1 MHSPRCGCIPLVVP
15 RLTASEQRL
24 ARWLEERLRFVGAST
39 FVARRG
45 VPLILAGLHDGLLV
59 WYKVGN
65 NRGRWEPNREV
76 RNPAGFLR
84 WLVDQRVREAPS
96 TGSGRGPR

>member
-1 MHSPRCGCIPLVVP
+1 MHSPRCGCIPEVLP
-15 RLTASEQRL
+15 RLTASEVRL
-24 ARWLEERLRFVGAST
+24 ARWLEKRLRFVGAAT

-45 VPLILAGLHDGLLV
+45 APLIRAALHDGLLV
-59 WYKVGN
+59 WYQVQD

-84 WLVDQRVREAPS
+84 WLVDQRVREA
-96 TGSGRGPR
+96 RR